1 MLTLHSFLRSVVL
14 FVKSLTVKV
23 TKQMYRSSSVV
34 MAGMMVVAIIA
45 FSANGF
51 GGGGRNAL
59 AAPMTEESD
68 AIDMAEEENEGS
80 GLVTEAKVQFGHLNT
95 DSEGQHLAGALL
107 EADVRE
113 KQRKQAAAQTQIE
126 TLQKQIL
133 KERQEEEARKKA
145 EEAGKTYTVSNLGNI
160 SFKWPCPSSSRIT
173 SQFGGR
179 SSPTEGAS
187 TDHKGV
193 DIGAST
199 GGFTDC
205 MLQNGARKVYS
216 IDVGYGQLAWKLR
229 TDARVVNLERTN
241 VRYLTAEQ
249 VPEPVDFF
257 SVDVSFISLC
267 LVLPVA
273 RQFMADGAQA
283 VCLIKPQFEAGR
295 GKVGKK
301 GVVREPSIHVEVV
314 DKIVQFVLEHGYS
327 VEGLTY
333 SPVKGPEGNIEYL
346 VFLSKAE
353 QPHCVPL
360 DIPALVSESHT
371 VLNGGESH

>member
-14 FVKSLTVKV
+14 FVKSLTVKA

-68 AIDMAEEENEGS
+68 AIDKAEEENEGS

-145 EEAGKTYTVSNLGNI
+145 EEARRAARRIKYTDEDYQVLLRIVQAEAGICDPKGKILVADVIINRVLSGKFPDSVKAVVYQPSQFQPVSNGTINTVKVTAETI
-160 SFKWPCPSSSRIT
+160 EC
-173 SQFGGR
+173 
-179 SSPTEGAS
+179 
-187 TDHKGV
+187 V
-193 DIGAST
+193 DRALAGEDYS
-199 GGFTDC
+199 
-205 MLQNGARKVYS
+205 NGALY
-216 IDVGYGQLAWKLR
+216 
-229 TDARVVNLERTN
+229 
-241 VRYLTAEQ
+241 
-249 VPEPVDFF
+249 
-257 SVDVSFISLC
+257 
-267 LVLPVA
+267 
-273 RQFMADGAQA
+273 FMNRRASGSAASWFD
-283 VCLIKPQFEAGR
+283 R
-295 GKVGKK
+295 
-301 GVVREPSIHVEVV
+301 R
-314 DKIVQFVLEHGYS
+314 
-327 VEGLTY
+327 LTY
-333 SPVKGPEGNIEYL
+333 LFAHDGHE
-346 VFLSKAE
+346 FFR
-353 QPHCVPL
+353 
-360 DIPALVSESHT
+360 
-371 VLNGGESH
+371 

>member
-68 AIDMAEEENEGS
+68 AIDKAEEEHEGS

-145 EEAGKTYTVSNLGNI
+145 EEERRAARRIKYTDEDYQVLLRIVQAEAGICDPKGKILVADVIINRVLSGKFPDSVKAVVYQPSQFQPVSNGTINTVKVTAETI
-160 SFKWPCPSSSRIT
+160 EC
-173 SQFGGR
+173 
-179 SSPTEGAS
+179 
-187 TDHKGV
+187 V
-193 DIGAST
+193 DRALAGEDYS
-199 GGFTDC
+199 
-205 MLQNGARKVYS
+205 NGALY
-216 IDVGYGQLAWKLR
+216 
-229 TDARVVNLERTN
+229 
-241 VRYLTAEQ
+241 
-249 VPEPVDFF
+249 
-257 SVDVSFISLC
+257 
-267 LVLPVA
+267 
-273 RQFMADGAQA
+273 FMNRRASGSAASWFD
-283 VCLIKPQFEAGR
+283 R
-295 GKVGKK
+295 
-301 GVVREPSIHVEVV
+301 R
-314 DKIVQFVLEHGYS
+314 
-327 VEGLTY
+327 LTY
-333 SPVKGPEGNIEYL
+333 LFAHDGHE
-346 VFLSKAE
+346 FFR
-353 QPHCVPL
+353 
-360 DIPALVSESHT
+360 
-371 VLNGGESH
+371 

>member
-133 KERQEEEARKKA
+133 KEKQEEEARKKA
-145 EEAGKTYTVSNLGNI
+145 EEERRASRRIRYTDEDYQVLLRIVQAEAGICDKRGKILVADVIINRVLSKEFPNSVKAVVYEPSQFQPVSN
-160 SFKWPCPSSSRIT
+160 
-173 SQFGGR
+173 
-179 SSPTEGAS
+179 GAINS
-187 TDHKGV
+187 VKVTAETIECV
-193 DIGAST
+193 DRALDGEDYS
-199 GGFTDC
+199 
-205 MLQNGARKVYS
+205 NGALYFMNRRGS
-216 IDVGYGQLAWKLR
+216 GSAAAWFDR
-229 TDARVVNLERTN
+229 
-241 VRYLTAEQ
+241 
-249 VPEPVDFF
+249 
-257 SVDVSFISLC
+257 
-267 LVLPVA
+267 
-273 RQFMADGAQA
+273 
-283 VCLIKPQFEAGR
+283 
-295 GKVGKK
+295 
-301 GVVREPSIHVEVV
+301 H
-314 DKIVQFVLEHGYS
+314 
-327 VEGLTY
+327 LTY
-333 SPVKGPEGNIEYL
+333 LFAHDGHE
-346 VFLSKAE
+346 FFR
-353 QPHCVPL
+353 
-360 DIPALVSESHT
+360 
-371 VLNGGESH
+371 

>member
-59 AAPMTEESD
+59 AAPLTEESD
-68 AIDMAEEENEGS
+68 AIDKAEEENEGS

-145 EEAGKTYTVSNLGNI
+145 EEERRAARRIKYTDEDYQVLLRIVQAEAGICDPKGKILVADVIINRVLSGKFPDSVKAVVYQPSQFQPVSNGTINTVKVTAETI
-160 SFKWPCPSSSRIT
+160 EC
-173 SQFGGR
+173 
-179 SSPTEGAS
+179 
-187 TDHKGV
+187 V
-193 DIGAST
+193 DRALAGEDYS
-199 GGFTDC
+199 
-205 MLQNGARKVYS
+205 NGALY
-216 IDVGYGQLAWKLR
+216 
-229 TDARVVNLERTN
+229 
-241 VRYLTAEQ
+241 
-249 VPEPVDFF
+249 
-257 SVDVSFISLC
+257 
-267 LVLPVA
+267 
-273 RQFMADGAQA
+273 FMNRRASGSAASWFD
-283 VCLIKPQFEAGR
+283 R
-295 GKVGKK
+295 
-301 GVVREPSIHVEVV
+301 R
-314 DKIVQFVLEHGYS
+314 
-327 VEGLTY
+327 LTY
-333 SPVKGPEGNIEYL
+333 LFAHDGHE
-346 VFLSKAE
+346 FFR
-353 QPHCVPL
+353 
-360 DIPALVSESHT
+360 
-371 VLNGGESH
+371 

>member
-68 AIDMAEEENEGS
+68 AIDKAEEENEGS

-133 KERQEEEARKKA
+133 KERQEESAR
-145 EEAGKTYTVSNLGNI
+145 
-160 SFKWPCPSSSRIT
+160 RIRRIFPM
-173 SQFGGR
+173 Q
-179 SSPTEGAS
+179 
-187 TDHKGV
+187 
-193 DIGAST
+193 
-199 GGFTDC
+199 
-205 MLQNGARKVYS
+205 
-216 IDVGYGQLAWKLR
+216 
-229 TDARVVNLERTN
+229 
-241 VRYLTAEQ
+241 
-249 VPEPVDFF
+249 
-257 SVDVSFISLC
+257 
-267 LVLPVA
+267 
-273 RQFMADGAQA
+273 
-283 VCLIKPQFEAGR
+283 
-295 GKVGKK
+295 
-301 GVVREPSIHVEVV
+301 
-314 DKIVQFVLEHGYS
+314 
-327 VEGLTY
+327 
-333 SPVKGPEGNIEYL
+333 
-346 VFLSKAE
+346 
-353 QPHCVPL
+353 CVIRL
-360 DIPALVSESHT
+360 
-371 VLNGGESH
+371 

>member
-1 MLTLHSFLRSVVL
+1 MLTLHSFLQSVVL

-68 AIDMAEEENEGS
+68 AIDKAEEENEGS

-145 EEAGKTYTVSNLGNI
+145 EEERRAARRIKYTDEDYQVLLRIVQAEAGICDPKGKILVADVIINRVLSGKFPDSVKAVVYQPSQFQPVSNGTINTVKVTAETI
-160 SFKWPCPSSSRIT
+160 EC
-173 SQFGGR
+173 
-179 SSPTEGAS
+179 
-187 TDHKGV
+187 V
-193 DIGAST
+193 DRALAGEDYS
-199 GGFTDC
+199 
-205 MLQNGARKVYS
+205 NGALY
-216 IDVGYGQLAWKLR
+216 
-229 TDARVVNLERTN
+229 
-241 VRYLTAEQ
+241 
-249 VPEPVDFF
+249 
-257 SVDVSFISLC
+257 
-267 LVLPVA
+267 
-273 RQFMADGAQA
+273 FMNRRASGSAASWFD
-283 VCLIKPQFEAGR
+283 R
-295 GKVGKK
+295 
-301 GVVREPSIHVEVV
+301 R
-314 DKIVQFVLEHGYS
+314 
-327 VEGLTY
+327 LTY
-333 SPVKGPEGNIEYL
+333 LFAHDGHE
-346 VFLSKAE
+346 FFR
-353 QPHCVPL
+353 
-360 DIPALVSESHT
+360 
-371 VLNGGESH
+371 

>member
-145 EEAGKTYTVSNLGNI
+145 EEELRAARRIKYTDEDYQVLLRIVQAEAGICDPKGKILVADVIINRVLSGKFPDSVKAVVYQPSQFQPVSNGTINTVKVTAETI
-160 SFKWPCPSSSRIT
+160 EC
-173 SQFGGR
+173 
-179 SSPTEGAS
+179 
-187 TDHKGV
+187 V
-193 DIGAST
+193 DRALAGEDYS
-199 GGFTDC
+199 
-205 MLQNGARKVYS
+205 NGALY
-216 IDVGYGQLAWKLR
+216 
-229 TDARVVNLERTN
+229 
-241 VRYLTAEQ
+241 
-249 VPEPVDFF
+249 
-257 SVDVSFISLC
+257 
-267 LVLPVA
+267 
-273 RQFMADGAQA
+273 FMNRRASGSAASWFD
-283 VCLIKPQFEAGR
+283 R
-295 GKVGKK
+295 
-301 GVVREPSIHVEVV
+301 R
-314 DKIVQFVLEHGYS
+314 
-327 VEGLTY
+327 LTY
-333 SPVKGPEGNIEYL
+333 LFAHDGHE
-346 VFLSKAE
+346 FFR
-353 QPHCVPL
+353 
-360 DIPALVSESHT
+360 
-371 VLNGGESH
+371 

>member
-145 EEAGKTYTVSNLGNI
+145 EEERRAARRIKYTDEDYQVLLRIVQAEAGICDPKGKILVADVIINRVPSGKFPDSVKAVVYQPSQFQPVSNGTINTGKVTAETI
-160 SFKWPCPSSSRIT
+160 EC
-173 SQFGGR
+173 
-179 SSPTEGAS
+179 
-187 TDHKGV
+187 V
-193 DIGAST
+193 DRALAGEDYS
-199 GGFTDC
+199 
-205 MLQNGARKVYS
+205 NGALY
-216 IDVGYGQLAWKLR
+216 
-229 TDARVVNLERTN
+229 
-241 VRYLTAEQ
+241 
-249 VPEPVDFF
+249 
-257 SVDVSFISLC
+257 
-267 LVLPVA
+267 
-273 RQFMADGAQA
+273 FMNRRASGSAASWFD
-283 VCLIKPQFEAGR
+283 R
-295 GKVGKK
+295 
-301 GVVREPSIHVEVV
+301 R
-314 DKIVQFVLEHGYS
+314 
-327 VEGLTY
+327 LTY
-333 SPVKGPEGNIEYL
+333 LFAHDGHE
-346 VFLSKAE
+346 FFR
-353 QPHCVPL
+353 
-360 DIPALVSESHT
+360 
-371 VLNGGESH
+371 

>member
-68 AIDMAEEENEGS
+68 AIDKAEEENEGS

-133 KERQEEEARKKA
+133 KEKQEEEARKKA
-145 EEAGKTYTVSNLGNI
+145 EEERRASRRIQYTDEDYQVLLRIVQAEAGICDKRGKILVADVIINRVLSKEFPNSVKAVVYEPSQFQPVSN
-160 SFKWPCPSSSRIT
+160 
-173 SQFGGR
+173 
-179 SSPTEGAS
+179 GAINS
-187 TDHKGV
+187 VKVTAETIECV
-193 DIGAST
+193 DRALDGEDYS
-199 GGFTDC
+199 
-205 MLQNGARKVYS
+205 NGALYFMNRRGS
-216 IDVGYGQLAWKLR
+216 GSAAAWFDR
-229 TDARVVNLERTN
+229 
-241 VRYLTAEQ
+241 
-249 VPEPVDFF
+249 
-257 SVDVSFISLC
+257 
-267 LVLPVA
+267 
-273 RQFMADGAQA
+273 
-283 VCLIKPQFEAGR
+283 
-295 GKVGKK
+295 
-301 GVVREPSIHVEVV
+301 H
-314 DKIVQFVLEHGYS
+314 
-327 VEGLTY
+327 LTY
-333 SPVKGPEGNIEYL
+333 LFAHDGHEFVR
-346 VFLSKAE
+346 
-353 QPHCVPL
+353 
-360 DIPALVSESHT
+360 
-371 VLNGGESH
+371 

>member
-133 KERQEEEARKKA
+133 KERQAEEARKKA
-145 EEAGKTYTVSNLGNI
+145 EEERRAARRIKYTDEDYQVLLRIVQAEAGICDPKGKILVADVIINRVLSGKFPDSVKAVVYQPSQFQPVSNGTINTVKVTAETI
-160 SFKWPCPSSSRIT
+160 EC
-173 SQFGGR
+173 
-179 SSPTEGAS
+179 
-187 TDHKGV
+187 V
-193 DIGAST
+193 DRALAGEDYS
-199 GGFTDC
+199 
-205 MLQNGARKVYS
+205 NGALY
-216 IDVGYGQLAWKLR
+216 
-229 TDARVVNLERTN
+229 
-241 VRYLTAEQ
+241 
-249 VPEPVDFF
+249 
-257 SVDVSFISLC
+257 
-267 LVLPVA
+267 
-273 RQFMADGAQA
+273 FMNRRASGSAASWFD
-283 VCLIKPQFEAGR
+283 R
-295 GKVGKK
+295 
-301 GVVREPSIHVEVV
+301 R
-314 DKIVQFVLEHGYS
+314 
-327 VEGLTY
+327 LTY
-333 SPVKGPEGNIEYL
+333 LFAHDGHE
-346 VFLSKAE
+346 FFR
-353 QPHCVPL
+353 
-360 DIPALVSESHT
+360 
-371 VLNGGESH
+371 

>member
-95 DSEGQHLAGALL
+95 DSEGQHLAGAPL

-145 EEAGKTYTVSNLGNI
+145 EEERRAARRIKYTDEDYQVLLRIVQAEAGICDPKGKILVADVIINRVLSGKFPDSVKAVVYQPSQFQPVSNGTINTVKVTAETI
-160 SFKWPCPSSSRIT
+160 EC
-173 SQFGGR
+173 
-179 SSPTEGAS
+179 
-187 TDHKGV
+187 V
-193 DIGAST
+193 DRALAGEDYS
-199 GGFTDC
+199 
-205 MLQNGARKVYS
+205 NGALY
-216 IDVGYGQLAWKLR
+216 
-229 TDARVVNLERTN
+229 
-241 VRYLTAEQ
+241 
-249 VPEPVDFF
+249 
-257 SVDVSFISLC
+257 
-267 LVLPVA
+267 
-273 RQFMADGAQA
+273 FMNRRASGSAASWFD
-283 VCLIKPQFEAGR
+283 R
-295 GKVGKK
+295 
-301 GVVREPSIHVEVV
+301 R
-314 DKIVQFVLEHGYS
+314 
-327 VEGLTY
+327 LTY
-333 SPVKGPEGNIEYL
+333 LFAHDGHE
-346 VFLSKAE
+346 FFR
-353 QPHCVPL
+353 
-360 DIPALVSESHT
+360 
-371 VLNGGESH
+371 

>member
-133 KERQEEEARKKA
+133 KERQEEEDRKKA
-145 EEAGKTYTVSNLGNI
+145 EEERRAARRIKYTDEDYQVLLRIVQAEAGICDPKGKILVADVIINRVLSGKFPDSVKAVVYQPSQFQPVSNGTINTVKVTAETI
-160 SFKWPCPSSSRIT
+160 EC
-173 SQFGGR
+173 
-179 SSPTEGAS
+179 
-187 TDHKGV
+187 V
-193 DIGAST
+193 DRALAGEDYS
-199 GGFTDC
+199 
-205 MLQNGARKVYS
+205 NGALY
-216 IDVGYGQLAWKLR
+216 
-229 TDARVVNLERTN
+229 
-241 VRYLTAEQ
+241 
-249 VPEPVDFF
+249 
-257 SVDVSFISLC
+257 
-267 LVLPVA
+267 
-273 RQFMADGAQA
+273 FMNRRASGSAASWFD
-283 VCLIKPQFEAGR
+283 R
-295 GKVGKK
+295 
-301 GVVREPSIHVEVV
+301 R
-314 DKIVQFVLEHGYS
+314 
-327 VEGLTY
+327 LTY
-333 SPVKGPEGNIEYL
+333 LFAHDGHE
-346 VFLSKAE
+346 FFR
-353 QPHCVPL
+353 
-360 DIPALVSESHT
+360 
-371 VLNGGESH
+371 

>member
-68 AIDMAEEENEGS
+68 AIDKAEEENEGS

-145 EEAGKTYTVSNLGNI
+145 EEERRAARRIKYTDEDYQVLLRIVQAEAGICDPKGKILVADVIINRVLSGKFPDSVKAVVYQPSQFQPVSNGTINTVKVTAETIECVDRALAGEDYSNGALYFMNRRA
-160 SFKWPCPSSSRIT
+160 SGSAASWFDRRLTYLLPMTDMSSSDN
-173 SQFGGR
+173 Q
-179 SSPTEGAS
+179 
-187 TDHKGV
+187 
-193 DIGAST
+193 
-199 GGFTDC
+199 
-205 MLQNGARKVYS
+205 
-216 IDVGYGQLAWKLR
+216 
-229 TDARVVNLERTN
+229 
-241 VRYLTAEQ
+241 
-249 VPEPVDFF
+249 
-257 SVDVSFISLC
+257 
-267 LVLPVA
+267 
-273 RQFMADGAQA
+273 
-283 VCLIKPQFEAGR
+283 IK
-295 GKVGKK
+295 K
-301 GVVREPSIHVEVV
+301 
-314 DKIVQFVLEHGYS
+314 D
-327 VEGLTY
+327 
-333 SPVKGPEGNIEYL
+333 
-346 VFLSKAE
+346 
-353 QPHCVPL
+353 
-360 DIPALVSESHT
+360 
-371 VLNGGESH
+371 

>member
-23 TKQMYRSSSVV
+23 TKQMDRSSSVV

-68 AIDMAEEENEGS
+68 AIDKAEEENEGS

-145 EEAGKTYTVSNLGNI
+145 EEERRAARRIKYTDEDYQVLLRIVQAEAGICDPKGKILVADVIINRVLSGKFPDSVKAVVYQPSQFQPVSNGTINTVKVTAETI
-160 SFKWPCPSSSRIT
+160 EC
-173 SQFGGR
+173 
-179 SSPTEGAS
+179 
-187 TDHKGV
+187 V
-193 DIGAST
+193 DRALAGEDYS
-199 GGFTDC
+199 
-205 MLQNGARKVYS
+205 NGALY
-216 IDVGYGQLAWKLR
+216 
-229 TDARVVNLERTN
+229 
-241 VRYLTAEQ
+241 
-249 VPEPVDFF
+249 
-257 SVDVSFISLC
+257 
-267 LVLPVA
+267 
-273 RQFMADGAQA
+273 FMNRRASGSAASWLD
-283 VCLIKPQFEAGR
+283 R
-295 GKVGKK
+295 
-301 GVVREPSIHVEVV
+301 R
-314 DKIVQFVLEHGYS
+314 
-327 VEGLTY
+327 LTY
-333 SPVKGPEGNIEYL
+333 LFAHDGHE
-346 VFLSKAE
+346 FFR
-353 QPHCVPL
+353 
-360 DIPALVSESHT
+360 
-371 VLNGGESH
+371 

>member
-107 EADVRE
+107 EAEVRE

-145 EEAGKTYTVSNLGNI
+145 EEERRAARRIKYTDEDYQVLLRIVQAEAGICDPKGKILVADVIINRVLSGKFPDSVKAVVYQPSQFQPVSNGTINTVKVTAETI
-160 SFKWPCPSSSRIT
+160 EC
-173 SQFGGR
+173 
-179 SSPTEGAS
+179 
-187 TDHKGV
+187 V
-193 DIGAST
+193 DRALAGEDYS
-199 GGFTDC
+199 
-205 MLQNGARKVYS
+205 NGALY
-216 IDVGYGQLAWKLR
+216 
-229 TDARVVNLERTN
+229 
-241 VRYLTAEQ
+241 
-249 VPEPVDFF
+249 
-257 SVDVSFISLC
+257 
-267 LVLPVA
+267 
-273 RQFMADGAQA
+273 FMNRRASGSAASWFD
-283 VCLIKPQFEAGR
+283 R
-295 GKVGKK
+295 
-301 GVVREPSIHVEVV
+301 R
-314 DKIVQFVLEHGYS
+314 
-327 VEGLTY
+327 LTY
-333 SPVKGPEGNIEYL
+333 LFAHDGHE
-346 VFLSKAE
+346 FFR
-353 QPHCVPL
+353 
-360 DIPALVSESHT
+360 
-371 VLNGGESH
+371 

>member
-51 GGGGRNAL
+51 GGEGRNAL

-68 AIDMAEEENEGS
+68 AIDKAEEENEGS

-145 EEAGKTYTVSNLGNI
+145 EEERRAARRIKYTDEDYQVLLRIVQAEAGICDPKGKILVADVIINRVLSGKFPDSVKAVVYQPSQFQPVSNGTINTVKVTAETI
-160 SFKWPCPSSSRIT
+160 EC
-173 SQFGGR
+173 
-179 SSPTEGAS
+179 
-187 TDHKGV
+187 V
-193 DIGAST
+193 DRALAGEDYS
-199 GGFTDC
+199 
-205 MLQNGARKVYS
+205 NGALY
-216 IDVGYGQLAWKLR
+216 
-229 TDARVVNLERTN
+229 
-241 VRYLTAEQ
+241 
-249 VPEPVDFF
+249 
-257 SVDVSFISLC
+257 
-267 LVLPVA
+267 
-273 RQFMADGAQA
+273 FMNRRASGSAASWFD
-283 VCLIKPQFEAGR
+283 R
-295 GKVGKK
+295 
-301 GVVREPSIHVEVV
+301 R
-314 DKIVQFVLEHGYS
+314 
-327 VEGLTY
+327 LTY
-333 SPVKGPEGNIEYL
+333 LFAHDGHE
-346 VFLSKAE
+346 FFR
-353 QPHCVPL
+353 
-360 DIPALVSESHT
+360 
-371 VLNGGESH
+371 

>member
-59 AAPMTEESD
+59 AAPMAEESD

-145 EEAGKTYTVSNLGNI
+145 EEERRAARRIKYTDEDYQVLLRIVQAEAGICDPKGKILVADVIINRVLSGKFPDSVKAVVYQPSQFQPVSNGTINTVKVTAETI
-160 SFKWPCPSSSRIT
+160 EC
-173 SQFGGR
+173 
-179 SSPTEGAS
+179 
-187 TDHKGV
+187 V
-193 DIGAST
+193 DRALAGEDYS
-199 GGFTDC
+199 
-205 MLQNGARKVYS
+205 NGALY
-216 IDVGYGQLAWKLR
+216 
-229 TDARVVNLERTN
+229 
-241 VRYLTAEQ
+241 
-249 VPEPVDFF
+249 
-257 SVDVSFISLC
+257 
-267 LVLPVA
+267 
-273 RQFMADGAQA
+273 FMNRRASGSAASWFD
-283 VCLIKPQFEAGR
+283 R
-295 GKVGKK
+295 
-301 GVVREPSIHVEVV
+301 R
-314 DKIVQFVLEHGYS
+314 
-327 VEGLTY
+327 LTY
-333 SPVKGPEGNIEYL
+333 LFAHDGHE
-346 VFLSKAE
+346 FFR
-353 QPHCVPL
+353 
-360 DIPALVSESHT
+360 
-371 VLNGGESH
+371 

>member
-68 AIDMAEEENEGS
+68 AIDKAEEENEGS
-80 GLVTEAKVQFGHLNT
+80 GLVTEAKVQFGHLNP

-145 EEAGKTYTVSNLGNI
+145 EEERRAARRIKYTDEDYQVLLRIVQAEAGICDPKGKILVADVIINRVLSGKFPDSVKAVVYQPSQFQPVSNGTINTVKVTAETI
-160 SFKWPCPSSSRIT
+160 EC
-173 SQFGGR
+173 
-179 SSPTEGAS
+179 
-187 TDHKGV
+187 V
-193 DIGAST
+193 DRALAGEDYS
-199 GGFTDC
+199 
-205 MLQNGARKVYS
+205 NGALY
-216 IDVGYGQLAWKLR
+216 
-229 TDARVVNLERTN
+229 
-241 VRYLTAEQ
+241 
-249 VPEPVDFF
+249 
-257 SVDVSFISLC
+257 
-267 LVLPVA
+267 
-273 RQFMADGAQA
+273 FMNRRASGSAASWFD
-283 VCLIKPQFEAGR
+283 R
-295 GKVGKK
+295 
-301 GVVREPSIHVEVV
+301 R
-314 DKIVQFVLEHGYS
+314 
-327 VEGLTY
+327 LTY
-333 SPVKGPEGNIEYL
+333 LFAHDGHE
-346 VFLSKAE
+346 FFR
-353 QPHCVPL
+353 
-360 DIPALVSESHT
+360 
-371 VLNGGESH
+371 

>member
-145 EEAGKTYTVSNLGNI
+145 EEERRAARRIKYTDEDYQVLLRIVQAEAGICDPKGKILVADVIINRVLSGKFPDSVKAVVYQPSQFQPVSNGTINTVKVTAETI
-160 SFKWPCPSSSRIT
+160 EC
-173 SQFGGR
+173 
-179 SSPTEGAS
+179 
-187 TDHKGV
+187 V
-193 DIGAST
+193 DRALAGEDYS
-199 GGFTDC
+199 
-205 MLQNGARKVYS
+205 NGALY
-216 IDVGYGQLAWKLR
+216 
-229 TDARVVNLERTN
+229 
-241 VRYLTAEQ
+241 
-249 VPEPVDFF
+249 
-257 SVDVSFISLC
+257 
-267 LVLPVA
+267 
-273 RQFMADGAQA
+273 FMNRRASGSAASWFD
-283 VCLIKPQFEAGR
+283 R
-295 GKVGKK
+295 
-301 GVVREPSIHVEVV
+301 R
-314 DKIVQFVLEHGYS
+314 
-327 VEGLTY
+327 LTY
-333 SPVKGPEGNIEYL
+333 LFAHDGNE
-346 VFLSKAE
+346 FFR
-353 QPHCVPL
+353 
-360 DIPALVSESHT
+360 
-371 VLNGGESH
+371 